1 MKKYLFITVIVLCLV
16 GCTKKQEGVSTIK
29 GHLIEGSTGRSLA
42 NVKVTLF
49 DDAKV
54 YATVFSDEA
63 GLFSMSTFSLLEN
76 FYYKL
81 SFYWDNEH
89 PAKVITVINVPEVY
103 DLGNFVV
110 YDQTNPYDYRIYNG
124 YMIHKTLD
132 GLYTFDEANEAC
144 RFLRDGYDDWV
155 LPETDFLDILADD
168 EDLAREIAEEGW
180 YWGSWITNGYNGN
193 YYYGVNIWANDS
205 GTTTNPNEK
214 LKVLP
219 VRKHNKSSLYK
230 DKR

>member
-1 MKKYLFITVIVLCLV
+1 MRKYLLFTVIILCLA

-54 YATVFSDEA
+54 YATVFSDES
-63 GLFSMSTFSLLEN
+63 GLFSMTTPTLMEN
-76 FYYKL
+76 YYYKL

-89 PAKVITVINVPEVY
+89 PAKVITVINAPEVY
-103 DLGNFVV
+103 DLGDFVV
-110 YDQTNPYDYRIYNG
+110 YDQSNPYDYTIFEG

-132 GLYTFDEANEAC
+132 GLYTFSGAKEAC
-144 RFLRDGYDDWV
+144 RSLRDGYDDWV
-155 LPETDFLDILADD
+155 LPETDFLDILADE
-168 EDLAREIAEEGW
+168 EDLAKEVAEAGW
-180 YWGSWITNGYNGN
+180 YWGSWITNGYNVN
-193 YYYGVNIWANDS
+193 YYYGVNVLTNDVCYI
-205 GTTTNPNEK
+205 TNPNEE

-219 VRKHNKSSLYK
+219 VRKIH
-230 DKR
+230 